1 MSAIFKET
9 ILKENTKVKELL
21 SNVPGAFNYFEAYK
35 DEQLKGKVFIYKGE
49 KRVDNIDSYMDETV
63 VDYNLNGENWQ
74 LAIYI

>member
-21 SNVPGAFNYFEAYK
+21 LNVPGAFNYFEAYSN
-35 DEQLKGKVFIYKGE
+35 EQLKGKVFIYKNE

-63 VDYNLNGENWQ
+63 VDYNLNGENWH